1 MKIIHSDIKPE
12 NILIKKEQGGQYT
25 FKICDFGFAAKHETF
40 TVDTLLLA
48 HPDGW
53 ANEWLSTNV
62 SLYF

>member
-1 MKIIHSDIKPE
+1 MKNNGLKL
-12 NILIKKEQGGQYT
+12 ILELINSSYGAY
-25 FKICDFGFAAKHETF
+25 

-48 HPDGW
+48 HLPFYLDGEAIQRKENKNEW